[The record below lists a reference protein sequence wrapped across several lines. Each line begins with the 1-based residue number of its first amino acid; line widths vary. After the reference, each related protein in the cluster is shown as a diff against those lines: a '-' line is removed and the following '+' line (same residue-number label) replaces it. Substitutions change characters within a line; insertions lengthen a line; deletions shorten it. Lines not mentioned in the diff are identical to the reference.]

1 MKNIKLLR
9 RTHVTKVGVC
19 EAKSKTPCDDETAAY
34 LVEQGYAQYAD
45 KESLEAAKKEAAAAA
60 KKEAG

>member
-19 EAKSKTPCDDETAAY
+19 EAGSKTPCDDETGAY
-34 LVEQGYAQYAD
+34 LVAQGYAEYAD
-45 KESLEAAKKEAAAAA
+45 KESKAAAEKEAAA
-60 KKEAG
+60 KK